1 MKTPKLG
8 LVWCPRRSIEA
19 TYLPIMRCP
28 VYKRRDSNP
37 GSRME
42 LENRVGDD
50 KGKGT
55 SGDRMRLKVPMH
67 RSGTHCLVVAV
78 KRGSRAKGA
87 GHPRRD
93 GVNGQPEELLVLA
106 EAGRLPR
113 GGTSRMNREIHVRIC
128 GGLGVQIPGSTR
140 RAYLPSHQTARVS
153 ILGGFSPGAAADD
166 HVPCGSR
173 LEQHF
178 AKAAEKT
185 PWIAERFIGISCCM
199 RTTRSIKRLGFSQH
213 YSEKNLIIEDS
224 LNRPSSGRPGKPYR
238 MSTAWKQS
246 KPGSRT
252 IRGIRSRI
260 SSGSQTRPRSAPGGS
275 SSGSTSPPAPR
286 FPTHPR

>member
-55 SGDRMRLKVPMH
+55 SGDPTRLKVPMH
-67 RSGTHCLVVAV
+67 RSGAHCLVVAV
-78 KRGSRAKGA
+78 KRGKARRAKGA

-140 RAYLPSHQTARVS
+140 RESVHRQAVRSACLTPRYRAHLGAIRAAIFNVATLPTFAVHLSPAKFLNPLMRVS
-153 ILGGFSPGAAADD
+153 SHTFSAKDC
-166 HVPCGSR
+166 VCG
-173 LEQHF
+173 
-178 AKAAEKT
+178 
-185 PWIAERFIGISCCM
+185 
-199 RTTRSIKRLGFSQH
+199 
-213 YSEKNLIIEDS
+213 
-224 LNRPSSGRPGKPYR
+224 
-238 MSTAWKQS
+238 
-246 KPGSRT
+246 
-252 IRGIRSRI
+252 
-260 SSGSQTRPRSAPGGS
+260 
-275 SSGSTSPPAPR
+275 
-286 FPTHPR
+286 